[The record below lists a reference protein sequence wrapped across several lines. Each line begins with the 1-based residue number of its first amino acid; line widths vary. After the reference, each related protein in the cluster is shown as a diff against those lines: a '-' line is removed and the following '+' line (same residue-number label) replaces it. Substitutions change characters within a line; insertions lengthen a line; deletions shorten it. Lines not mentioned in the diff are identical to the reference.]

1 MTAILLF
8 HHICGKRLHPCFVT
22 RIEYLFNFPCSVT
35 NDYTFHG
42 GHLLLSHT
50 GVSLPGKSGRHV
62 IMLNKKPILSLMY
75 PGWKLELNA
84 DANPGRTGDDDGTPA
99 AAAAAATAAACSGAT
114 EATDDTEDPGSPMK
128 EDNTGLPAPGPPE
141 PPKPGKVAWLSPGGR
156 PGNREAQEV
165 VRPSPKGEAAPG
177 YMEVC
182 GCVLRLLVEAIEEME
197 EGRLQGG
204 REVDMVGKWERLG

>member
-22 RIEYLFNFPCSVT
+22 RIESSFNFPCSVT

-99 AAAAAATAAACSGAT
+99 AAAAAAATAAACSGAT

-128 EDNTGLPAPGPPE
+128 EDNTGLPAPGQTQTNRHRQTDTDKQTE
-141 PPKPGKVAWLSPGGR
+141 FIEIPKIYKNKSTKNIR
-156 PGNREAQEV
+156 PTTWILKLIN
-165 VRPSPKGEAAPG
+165 
-177 YMEVC
+177 
-182 GCVLRLLVEAIEEME
+182 VLL
-197 EGRLQGG
+197 
-204 REVDMVGKWERLG
+204 